1 LHQRGL
7 AFSLAILIHFISC
20 GHDKVQISIF
30 PNFQIKIMNNPIVK
44 TKLPNIK
51 NIIIVASGKG
61 GVGKSTVAAGLA
73 LSMAMEGYSVGLM
86 DADIY
91 GPSIPTLFNLHNQQ
105 PSVSEMNGKPLMEPF
120 IKFGIKIMSIGF
132 MIDPSQAM
140 LWRGPMASN
149 GLKQLINDTNW
160 GELDYLILD
169 TPPGTGDI
177 HITLLQQYEI
187 NGTVIVTTPQTIA
200 LDDVRK
206 AITMFHSEH
215 VRVPVFGIVENMA
228 WFTPSKHPD
237 EKYFLFGKGGGDLLS
252 NSTGIPLIAQIPVNE
267 NICSACDEGRLNELF
282 NDKTVKSGFDN
293 LLKGILKFQAEM
305 SK

>member
-1 LHQRGL
+1 
-7 AFSLAILIHFISC
+7 
-20 GHDKVQISIF
+20 
-30 PNFQIKIMNNPIVK
+30 MNTIEK
-44 TKLPNIK
+44 TRLTNIK
-51 NIIIVASGKG
+51 NIVIVASGKG

-73 LSMAMEGYSVGLM
+73 LSLAMEGFSVGLM

-91 GPSIPTLFNLHNQQ
+91 GPSIPTLFDLHNQR
-105 PSVSEMNGKPLMEPF
+105 PSVSEKNGNSLIEPF

-149 GLKQLINDTNW
+149 GLKQLVNETNW
-160 GELDYLILD
+160 GELDYLIFD

-187 NGTVIVTTPQTIA
+187 NGAVIVTTPQSMA

-206 AITMFHSEH
+206 AIAMFHSDD
-215 VRVPVFGIVENMA
+215 VGIPVFGIVENMA

-237 EKYFLFGKGGGDLLS
+237 EKYFLFGKGGGNLLS
-252 NSTGIPLIAQIPVNE
+252 DSTGIPLIAQIPVNE
-267 NICSACDEGRLNELF
+267 NLCGVCDEGRLSEF
-282 NDKTVKSGFDN
+282 FDDKLVKAGFDN
-293 LLKGILKFQAEM
+293 LLKAVLKSQDPISEELQ
-305 SK
+305 K

>member
-1 LHQRGL
+1 M
-7 AFSLAILIHFISC
+7 S
-20 GHDKVQISIF
+20 
-30 PNFQIKIMNNPIVK
+30 NPIEK

-73 LSMAMEGYSVGLM
+73 LNLAMNGHAVGLM

-91 GPSIPTLFNLHNQQ
+91 GPSIPTLFNLHSQQ
-105 PSVSEMNGKPLMEPF
+105 PSVREDTDKPMMVPF
-120 IKFGIKIMSIGF
+120 TKFGIKIMSIGF
-132 MIDPSQAM
+132 MIKPSQAM

-149 GLKQLINDTNW
+149 GLKQLINDTDW
-160 GELDYLILD
+160 GELDFLIID

-187 NGTVIVTTPQTIA
+187 SGAVIVTTPQTIA

-206 AITMFHSEH
+206 AITMFKSEH
-215 VRVPVFGIVENMA
+215 VGVPVLGIVENMA

-237 EKYFLFGKGGGDLLS
+237 EKYFLFGKGGGNVLS
-252 NSTGIPLIAQIPVNE
+252 ESTGIPLIAQIPVNE
-267 NICSACDEGRLNELF
+267 KICEACDEGRLNELF
-282 NDKTVKSGFDN
+282 NDNAVKTGFDH
-293 LLKGILKFQAEM
+293 LLKGVLQ
-305 SK
+305 

>member
-1 LHQRGL
+1 M
-7 AFSLAILIHFISC
+7 S
-20 GHDKVQISIF
+20 
-30 PNFQIKIMNNPIVK
+30 NPIEK

-73 LSMAMEGYSVGLM
+73 LTLAMNGHSVGLM

-91 GPSIPTLFNLHNQQ
+91 GPSIPTLFNLHNQK
-105 PSVSEMNGKPLMEPF
+105 PAVNEFSGKPLMVPF
-120 IKFGIKIMSIGF
+120 TKFGIKIMSIGF
-132 MIDPSQAM
+132 LINPSEAM

-149 GLKQLINDTNW
+149 GLKQLINDTDW
-160 GELDYLILD
+160 GELDFLIID

-187 NGTVIVTTPQTIA
+187 SGAVIVTTPQTIA

-206 AITMFHSEH
+206 AITMFKSDH
-215 VRVPVFGIVENMA
+215 VGVPVLGIVENMA

-237 EKYFLFGKGGGDLLS
+237 EKYFLFGKGGGNLLS
-252 NSTGIPLIAQIPVNE
+252 ESTDIPLIAQIPVNE
-267 NICSACDEGRLNELF
+267 KICEACDEGRLNELF
-282 NDKTVKSGFDN
+282 NDNAVKTGFDN
-293 LLKGILKFQAEM
+293 VLKAVLR
-305 SK
+305 

>member
-1 LHQRGL
+1 LHQQGL
-7 AFSLAILIHFISC
+7 TFSLAILIHFISC

-293 LLKGILKFQAEM
+293 LLKGILKF
-305 SK
+305 